1 MPRQLFRQR
10 ALELGPVALVGEH
23 QLRLRHAHAHTQVF
37 GAQLLGARQHD
48 GADAKA
54 GAHRHHPL
62 GAVADQRHH
71 DVALADPARPQRPRQ
86 PRAALAD
93 LRERPLAPRPVA
105 RQLDQSGG
113 GPGHPVEHFAREVH
127 AGILPL
133 EAKAPAATRGC
144 WRKRSET
151 QAGDAAKDAAKPP
164 ADAAKDN
171 PKRNPRRSDPPP
183 KTDPWSAESMAVA
196 AAPYTE
202 KTDEQKAITEMVR
215 QFADEQII
223 PNAEHYDHADEFP
236 EPIVEQMKELGLFGV
251 TIPEEYGGMGL
262 DLTTYAMIVEEL
274 SRGWISISGVINTHF
289 IGSYL
294 LMKFG
299 NDEQRQRYLPRMATG
314 EIRAAF
320 SLSEPELGSD
330 VQAIKST
337 ARKTDDGSY
346 EINGQKMWVTNGL
359 LSSLVFVLV
368 KTDPEADP
376 RHRGFTC
383 FIAEKEP
390 GIAENTGPYAG
401 LTVPP
406 KIKKMG
412 YKGVE
417 LTELIFDG
425 YKCPAE
431 NVLGGEQA
439 GLNRGFA
446 QMMDALE
453 VGRVNVA
460 ARGVGIAQR
469 ALELAL
475 RYSQE
480 RKTFGRPIAEHQA
493 IQFKLADMATQVDAA
508 RLLTLRAARLKD
520 AGERSDLEAGMAK
533 LFASEAGRFCVEESL
548 RIHGGYGYSKEYEIE
563 RLYRDAPLLLIGEG
577 TSEIQ
582 RMVIGRKLLQRH
594 KI

>member
-1 MPRQLFRQR
+1 
-10 ALELGPVALVGEH
+10 
-23 QLRLRHAHAHTQVF
+23 
-37 GAQLLGARQHD
+37 
-48 GADAKA
+48 
-54 GAHRHHPL
+54 
-62 GAVADQRHH
+62 
-71 DVALADPARPQRPRQ
+71 
-86 PRAALAD
+86 
-93 LRERPLAPRPVA
+93 
-105 RQLDQSGG
+105 
-113 GPGHPVEHFAREVH
+113 
-127 AGILPL
+127 
-133 EAKAPAATRGC
+133 
-144 WRKRSET
+144 
-151 QAGDAAKDAAKPP
+151 
-164 ADAAKDN
+164 
-171 PKRNPRRSDPPP
+171 
-183 KTDPWSAESMAVA
+183 MAVA
-196 AAPYTE
+196 ASPHTE
-202 KTDEQKAITEMVR
+202 MTDEQKAIIEMVHQSASDTIR
-215 QFADEQII
+215 
-223 PNAEHYDHADEFP
+223 PNAEHFDHEDSFP

-289 IGSYL
+289 SGSYL

-299 NDEQRQRYLPRMATG
+299 SEEQRQKYLPRMATG

-330 VQAIKST
+330 AQAIKTS
-337 ARKTDDGSY
+337 AKKLDDGAY

-368 KTDPEADP
+368 KTDPDANP
-376 RHRGFTC
+376 RHKGFTC

-390 GIAENTGPYAG
+390 GVGENTGDFAG

-406 KIKKMG
+406 KIKKLG

-417 LTELIFDG
+417 STELVFDG
-425 YKCPAE
+425 YRCPAE
-431 NVLGGEQA
+431 NILGGEQA
-439 GLNRGFA
+439 GLNRGFS

-480 RKTFGRPIAEHQA
+480 RKTFGKPIAEHQA

-520 AGERSDLEAGMAK
+520 DGERSDLEAGMAK
-533 LFASEAGRFCVEESL
+533 LFASEAGRFCVV
-548 RIHGGYGYSKEYEIE
+548 GGMG
-563 RLYRDAPLLLIGEG
+563 
-577 TSEIQ
+577 
-582 RMVIGRKLLQRH
+582 
-594 KI
+594 

>member
-1 MPRQLFRQR
+1 
-10 ALELGPVALVGEH
+10 
-23 QLRLRHAHAHTQVF
+23 
-37 GAQLLGARQHD
+37 
-48 GADAKA
+48 
-54 GAHRHHPL
+54 
-62 GAVADQRHH
+62 
-71 DVALADPARPQRPRQ
+71 
-86 PRAALAD
+86 
-93 LRERPLAPRPVA
+93 
-105 RQLDQSGG
+105 
-113 GPGHPVEHFAREVH
+113 
-127 AGILPL
+127 
-133 EAKAPAATRGC
+133 
-144 WRKRSET
+144 
-151 QAGDAAKDAAKPP
+151 
-164 ADAAKDN
+164 
-171 PKRNPRRSDPPP
+171 
-183 KTDPWSAESMAVA
+183 MAVA
-196 AAPYTE
+196 ATPYTE
-202 KTDEQKAITEMVR
+202 KTDEQRAITDMVR

-236 EPIVEQMKELGLFGV
+236 APIVEQMKELGLFGV
-251 TIPEEYGGMGL
+251 TIPEEYGGLGL

-299 NDEQRQRYLPRMATG
+299 SDEQRQRYLPRMATG

-330 VQAIKST
+330 VQAIKT
-337 ARKTDDGSY
+337 AARKTDDGSY
-346 EINGQKMWVTNGL
+346 EINGTKMWVTNGL
-359 LSSLVFVLV
+359 RSSLVFVLV

-390 GIAENTGPYAG
+390 GVAENTGPYAG
-401 LTVPP
+401 LKVPP
-406 KIKKMG
+406 QIKKMG

-417 LTELIFDG
+417 STELVFEG
-425 YKCPAE
+425 YRCPAE
-431 NVLGGEQA
+431 NVLGGETA
-439 GLNRGFA
+439 GLNRGFG

-480 RKTFGRPIAEHQA
+480 RHTFGRPIAEHQA
-493 IQFKLADMATQVDAA
+493 IQFKLADMGTQVNAA

>member
-1 MPRQLFRQR
+1 
-10 ALELGPVALVGEH
+10 
-23 QLRLRHAHAHTQVF
+23 
-37 GAQLLGARQHD
+37 
-48 GADAKA
+48 
-54 GAHRHHPL
+54 
-62 GAVADQRHH
+62 
-71 DVALADPARPQRPRQ
+71 
-86 PRAALAD
+86 
-93 LRERPLAPRPVA
+93 
-105 RQLDQSGG
+105 
-113 GPGHPVEHFAREVH
+113 
-127 AGILPL
+127 
-133 EAKAPAATRGC
+133 
-144 WRKRSET
+144 
-151 QAGDAAKDAAKPP
+151 
-164 ADAAKDN
+164 
-171 PKRNPRRSDPPP
+171 
-183 KTDPWSAESMAVA
+183 MAVA
-196 AAPYTE
+196 ASPYTE
-202 KTDEQKAITEMVR
+202 MTDEQKAITEMVH
-215 QFADEQII
+215 QFADEQIL
-223 PNAEHYDHADEFP
+223 PNAEHYDHEDSFP

-299 NDEQRQRYLPRMATG
+299 SEEQRQKYLPRMATG

-330 VQAIKST
+330 VQAIKSSAKKT
-337 ARKTDDGSY
+337 ADGDY

-359 LSSLVFVLV
+359 RSTLVFVLV
-368 KTDPEADP
+368 KTDPDAEP
-376 RHRGFTC
+376 RHKGFTC

-390 GIAENTGPYAG
+390 GVGENTGDFAG

-406 KIKKMG
+406 QIRKLG

-417 LTELIFDG
+417 STELVFDG
-425 YKCPAE
+425 YRCPAE

-439 GLNRGFA
+439 GLNRGFS

-469 ALELAL
+469 ALELGL

-480 RKTFGRPIAEHQA
+480 RKTFGKPIAEHQA

-533 LFASEAGRFCVEESL
+533 LFASEAGRFCVEECL

>member
-1 MPRQLFRQR
+1 
-10 ALELGPVALVGEH
+10 
-23 QLRLRHAHAHTQVF
+23 
-37 GAQLLGARQHD
+37 
-48 GADAKA
+48 
-54 GAHRHHPL
+54 
-62 GAVADQRHH
+62 
-71 DVALADPARPQRPRQ
+71 
-86 PRAALAD
+86 
-93 LRERPLAPRPVA
+93 
-105 RQLDQSGG
+105 
-113 GPGHPVEHFAREVH
+113 
-127 AGILPL
+127 
-133 EAKAPAATRGC
+133 
-144 WRKRSET
+144 
-151 QAGDAAKDAAKPP
+151 
-164 ADAAKDN
+164 
-171 PKRNPRRSDPPP
+171 
-183 KTDPWSAESMAVA
+183 MAVDTVA
-196 AAPYTE
+196 YQEVTE
-202 KTDEQKAITEMVR
+202 DQQAILEMVH

-223 PNAEHYDHADEFP
+223 PNAEHYDHEDTFP

-262 DLTTYAMIVEEL
+262 DLATYAMIVEEL
-274 SRGWISISGVINTHF
+274 SRGWISISGVVNTHF

-299 NDEQRQRYLPRMATG
+299 TDEQKDYFLPKMATG

-320 SLSEPELGSD
+320 SLSEPEVGSD
-330 VQAIKST
+330 VQGIKGG
-337 ARKTDDGSY
+337 AKQDDQGNWVL
-346 EINGQKMWVTNGL
+346 NGQKMWVTNGL
-359 LSSLVFVLV
+359 GSSVVFVLM
-368 KTDPEADP
+368 KNDPKADP
-376 RHRGFTC
+376 PYKGMTC
-383 FIAEKEP
+383 FITEKEP
-390 GIAENTGPYAG
+390 WKEVNEGDFAG

-417 LTELIFDG
+417 STELVYDG
-425 YKCPAE
+425 YKCPP
-431 NVLGGEQA
+431 NRVLGGPDGVGA
-439 GLNRGFA
+439 GFS

-480 RKTFGRPIAEHQA
+480 RKTFGKPIAQHQA
-493 IQFKLADMATQVDAA
+493 IQFKLADMATKIEAA
-508 RLLTLRAARLKD
+508 RLLTRKAARMKA

-533 LFASEAGRFCVEESL
+533 LLASETGKEVVEDSF

-582 RMVIGRKLLQRH
+582 RMVIGKKLLQRN